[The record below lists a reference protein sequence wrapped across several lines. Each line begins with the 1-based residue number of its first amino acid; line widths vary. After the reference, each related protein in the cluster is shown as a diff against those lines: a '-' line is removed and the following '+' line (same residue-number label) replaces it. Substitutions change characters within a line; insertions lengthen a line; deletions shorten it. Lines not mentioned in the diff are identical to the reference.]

1 MGKLRSQV
9 AANLLANLAASSQL
23 NQFFVI
29 NSTLLKKMF
38 RALVVLASIIS
49 AAAFAPVARR
59 MASSSLKMS
68 YESELGVVGP
78 TGFFDPLGKCNNDDD
93 GSIE

>member
-1 MGKLRSQV
+1 MGAV

-29 NSTLLKKMF
+29 NSTLLKMF

-78 TGFFDPLGKCNNDDD
+78 TGFFDPLGKCSNDDDD
-93 GSIE
+93 GSVE